1 VSESAANF
9 VDATRLLVG
18 LQQVSSLVQRFGA
31 CREPEDIVRCTTDGL
46 VEAFDCA
53 FARIWLMEPDGQFLR
68 LVASS
73 GLYTRL
79 DGSFARVPLGAF
91 KVGKIAQ
98 NRIPFLS
105 NNLAN
110 EAWVKDRDWAIAN
123 QITGFAG
130 YPLAIGDRVIG
141 VLAVF
146 SHRPLSPEF
155 LEVLQSLCTTLA
167 VMIEAG
173 LRQRQKEKAIAA
185 LRPTS
190 PAPLLSEQIAQWLPP
205 TRLSLLGTERVLSP
219 AIACLF
225 LRLAEVLHELSCTYC
240 RLSYEPHQVVLEAM
254 IAPPSTAENHLTNR
268 LKAWSEAVFGE
279 FSLAAACLQ
288 GTLQLLPNPSQNVL
302 QVVLQLPDAAAA
314 TGPGVR
320 VVCTSAALQLA
331 LTQLAVLAGLSIAQ
345 PDKAQPDSLGT
356 ESDLPLITDDPAAA
370 TRARRVLWLQ
380 ALPQPLPYLPKAV
393 LGRID
398 LDITPAQLRQ
408 AVEAVLQDRP
418 WPPTLGEELKMP
430 SEREREILG
439 LLAQG
444 LRDRDI
450 ADRLIISESTIKFHL
465 NNVLSKL
472 QVQTRYQAIY
482 EATRNGWI

>member
-1 VSESAANF
+1 M
-9 VDATRLLVG
+9 G
-18 LQQVSSLVQRFGA
+18 LQQVSSLVQQFGD
-31 CREPEDIVRCTTDGL
+31 CREPEEMVRRATDGL
-46 VEAFDCA
+46 VDAFDCA

-167 VMIEAG
+167 VMINAG
-173 LRQRQKEKAIAA
+173 QRQRQEERAIAA
-185 LRPTS
+185 LRSGSPT
-190 PAPLLSEQIAQWLPP
+190 PLLSEQIAQWLPP
-205 TRLSLLGTERVLSP
+205 TRLSLVGTERVLSP

-225 LRLAEVLHELSCTYC
+225 LRLAEVLHGLSCTYC
-240 RLSYEPHQVVLEAM
+240 RLSYEPHQVILEAM
-254 IAPPSTAENHLTNR
+254 IAPPSFAAHR
-268 LKAWSEAVFGE
+268 LQDWSEEAFGE
-279 FSLAAACLQ
+279 FPLAAACLR

-302 QVVLQLPDAAAA
+302 QVVLQLPDAGAAA
-314 TGPGVR
+314 GPAVR
-320 VVCTSAALQLA
+320 IVCTRAIVQLA
-331 LTQLAVLAGLSIAQ
+331 LTQLAVLAGLSVV
-345 PDKAQPDSLGT
+345 PSTSLADGA
-356 ESDLPLITDDPAAA
+356 DLPLLTDDLAAA
-370 TRARRVLWLQ
+370 AQARWVLWLQ
-380 ALPQPLPYLPKAV
+380 TQAQPLPTLPAAV

-398 LDITPAQLRQ
+398 LDITPMQLRQ
-408 AVEAVLQDRP
+408 AVETVLQDRP
-418 WPPTLGEELKMP
+418 WPPTLAEELKGL

-439 LLAQG
+439 LLVQG

-450 ADRLIISESTIKFHL
+450 ADRLILSESTIKFHL

-482 EATRNGWI
+482 QATRNGWI

>member
-1 VSESAANF
+1 MPESSANF
-9 VDATRLLVG
+9 VDATRLLMG
-18 LQQVSSLVQRFGA
+18 LQQVSSLVQRFGD
-31 CREPEDIVRCTTDGL
+31 CRKPEDIVRCATDGL

-105 NNLAN
+105 NNLSN

-167 VMIEAG
+167 VMIDAG
-173 LRQRQKEKAIAA
+173 QRQRQDETAIAA
-185 LRPTS
+185 LRPGS
-190 PAPLLSEQIAQWLPP
+190 PMPLLSEQIAQWLPP
-205 TRLSLLGTERVLSP
+205 TRLSLVGTERVLSP

-225 LRLAEVLHELSCTYC
+225 LRLAEVLHGLSCTYC
-240 RLSYEPHQVVLEAM
+240 RLSYEPHQVILEAM
-254 IAPPSTAENHLTNR
+254 IVPPGFAANR
-268 LKAWSEAVFGE
+268 LKDWSEAAFGE
-279 FSLAAACLQ
+279 FPLAATCLR

-302 QVVLQLPDAAAA
+302 QVVLQLPDAVAAV
-314 TGPGVR
+314 GPTVR
-320 VVCTSAALQLA
+320 VVCTSAIVQLA
-331 LTQLAVLAGLSIAQ
+331 LAQLAVLAGLSVTPSVGPAEEA
-345 PDKAQPDSLGT
+345 DV
-356 ESDLPLITDDPAAA
+356 PLITDDPAAA
-370 TRARRVLWLQ
+370 ARARRVLWLQ
-380 ALPQPLPYLPKAV
+380 TRSQPLPTLPAAV
-393 LGRID
+393 LGRIE
-398 LDITPAQLRQ
+398 LDITPDQLHQ
-408 AVEAVLQDRP
+408 AVETVLRDQP
-418 WPPTLGEELKMP
+418 WPPPLGEDLKGL

-482 EATRNGWI
+482 QATRNGWI

>member
-1 VSESAANF
+1 MSESAANF

-18 LQQVSSLVQRFGA
+18 LQQVSLLVQRFGA

-173 LRQRQKEKAIAA
+173 LRQRQQEKAIAA
-185 LRPTS
+185 LRPGSSTL
-190 PAPLLSEQIAQWLPP
+190 LLSEQIAQWLPP
-205 TRLSLLGTERVLSP
+205 TRLSLVGTERVLSP

-225 LRLAEVLHELSCTYC
+225 LRLAEVLHGLSCTYC

-254 IAPPSTAENHLTNR
+254 LAPPSVVENDSADS
-268 LKAWSEAVFGE
+268 LKVWSEEVFGE

-314 TGPGVR
+314 IGPGVR
-320 VVCTSAALQLA
+320 VVCTSAALRLA

-345 PDKAQPDSLGT
+345 PDKLKT
-356 ESDLPLITDDPAAA
+356 EANLPLITDDPAAA

-380 ALPQPLPYLPKAV
+380 ARPQPLPHLPNAV
-393 LGRID
+393 LGRIH

-408 AVEAVLQDRP
+408 AVETLLQDQL
-418 WPPTLGEELKMP
+418 WPPTLGEELKML
-430 SEREREILG
+430 SDREREILG